1 MEDPLI
7 PLKNKLKPSKSKIQF
22 SNSLTLKTPFNL
34 DSLIHPQ
41 KEFQN
46 ENEELKINNSFEL
59 DYDSERE
66 SLSQIEDLENFI
78 IPYTSKG
85 DINEDSIIFK
95 SKYSFIQTYLSLI
108 KESKIINSY
117 PSILKFKLE
126 VNVRDYTMEE
136 GLFFNYIRYNIEGKL
151 MKKNLLFIEVIQNL
165 FNLENYYNLIGL
177 D

>member
-46 ENEELKINNSFEL
+46 ENEESSTSYYEL
-59 DYDSERE
+59 GFDSERE

-151 MKKNLLFIEVIQNL
+151 MKKNLLFIEDIQNL